1 MKLLLLLL
9 GYYSN
14 HTPFYLYQIPDT
26 TILLFKLSDI
36 SALFNVSDLARH
48 PSLTQVPHGECYS
61 INTSVGQDDDDSKSQ
76 QEYFLSAQV
85 LSRTAV
91 ALNRYRLAELCKL
104 KPNDYAAGLANS
116 ILKNVATFE
125 RAKDESF
132 RLMDLPL
139 SPVVSPTPSPKH
151 PGSMDSTITTTT
163 TATPSV
169 PTEAPEI
176 TTAISNT
183 HQQGATLSP
192 RVHPVKSEP
201 LSPPPLRL
209 SQPKESKD
217 DQQSPNPMALGK
229 VLWSKGTERRSP
241 STRPS
246 TDDDLSSNSKRQRIE
261 RKVLPKPTHTVSSQ
275 QTHPSMMNNTLTS
288 GQGQTLLAKRQGKN
302 SRHLTIFAPSYA
314 DPLSVAIRSAPLN
327 SNFPQGKQI
336 QNSGVI
342 GTAHPSQQHHQQL
355 QHHQHQHQ
363 QHMNSTQSSSLH
375 HGYSSQA
382 SSRQPPKTAN
392 MLHPGHTLA
401 PLLSP
406 RAAPVI
412 SSQQQHQQHQ
422 PGHRISHHHHP
433 EPKTT
438 GGAIGKQ
445 EFAIPPIVPSQQQP
459 PHTAHPHHSSGNG
472 NHGGYTSS
480 SSLLGRPTSSSYH
493 SYSKPSRL
501 EPTAPHPTNGGN
513 NSNNNSSNTTSAST
527 STLPLTAAAAPM
539 PPQTPT
545 TYSFAALQ
553 RQQFLQPFEH
563 LFDTIETT
571 RTLKSTLD
579 DQIRRSS
586 TLLQTL
592 QASSTTVEGLIR
604 SYVKEMQRDMTSRMD
619 EVLESMVKRI
629 GQLESK
635 LDMTGEPLPPSSG
648 NSTSLDHHSTQANG
662 NNNNNSNSTVP
673 SPTASSSLKSPTTI
687 VKSQNDIGS
696 SEYQSMLATL
706 RERLDRL
713 ESQLEK

>member
-9 GYYSN
+9 GYYSK

-48 PSLTQVPHGECYS
+48 PSLSQVPHGECYS
-61 INTSVGQDDDDSKSQ
+61 INTSIGPDDDDSKSQ

-125 RAKDESF
+125 RAQDEGF

-139 SPVVSPTPSPKH
+139 SPVVSPTPSPKQ
-151 PGSMDSTITTTT
+151 PGSMDSTVTTMT
-163 TATPSV
+163 TATPSA
-169 PTEAPEI
+169 PAEAPEI
-176 TTAISNT
+176 TTTATSTISNT

-217 DQQSPNPMALGK
+217 DQRSPNPMALGK

-246 TDDDLSSNSKRQRIE
+246 ADDDLSSNNKRQRIE

-275 QTHPSMMNNTLTS
+275 QTHPSMMNALTS

-314 DPLSVAIRSAPLN
+314 DPLS
-327 SNFPQGKQI
+327 QM
-336 QNSGVI
+336 
-342 GTAHPSQQHHQQL
+342 

-363 QHMNSTQSSSLH
+363 QHTNSTQSSSLH
-375 HGYSSQA
+375 HGYSSQV

-493 SYSKPSRL
+493 GYSKPSRL

-513 NSNNNSSNTTSAST
+513 NSNNNTSNTTSAST

-619 EVLESMVKRI
+619 EVLESMIKRI

-635 LDMTGEPLPPSSG
+635 LDMTGEPLPTASNS
-648 NSTSLDHHSTQANG
+648 STSLDHHSSQVNG
-662 NNNNNSNSTVP
+662 NNNNNSNSTAP